1 MLIRDA
7 ADSTWQQYREIM
19 LRGMPATERR
29 AFEIWTTIADKSAFY
44 RFQLQW
50 LLEPAKLA
58 LCNKTRQGGFS
69 HTTGAVGLL
78 WGAYFGETTTI
89 VSIGQRESQE
99 VLEKVRKHAKVLTS
113 AGSKWARIVN
123 GNGNGTDT
131 EIRFASGGR
140 VIALPSSS
148 GGRGYS
154 GNIFLDEFAY
164 LDHPDEVWDAAAPST
179 MHGYRMRVAST
190 PNGVGNAF
198 HRLVTDPKANKAFVY
213 HEIPIDRAIADGMRV
228 DRDYLWSL
236 AKGDARLFDQMFRC
250 KFLDGNLQYIP
261 TAAVNECSSADCY
274 TFAGDYYAGLD
285 LGKENDLT
293 ALVVVRSTPDGMAVV
308 QAIRTCK
315 RTDTDALRDLVAE
328 SFQRYGWRRL
338 AVDATGIGA
347 FPAEQL
353 QKAYG
358 SHRVEAVTFSQGSKE
373 DLATTA
379 HAHFIAQG
387 VRLPLTDD
395 AIRDCDPGAAAALR
409 EDVCSIRRIVTSAG
423 NVRYDA
429 ARTAEGHADRAWALF
444 LALHAAKQ
452 TGATKYVK

>member
-1 MLIRDA
+1 MITRVDT
-7 ADSTWQQYREIM
+7 DQTWREYRATI
-19 LRGMPATERR
+19 LRGLPPSERE
-29 AFEIWTTIADKSAFY
+29 AFEQWTDDDVAFY
-44 RFQLQW
+44 GFQLQW

-69 HTTGAVGLL
+69 HTTGGVGTL

-99 VLEKVRKHAKVLTS
+99 VLEKVRKHSAVLTKS
-113 AGSKWARIVN
+113 GSRWARIVN
-123 GNGNGTDT
+123 GAGKGTDT

-140 VIALPSSS
+140 VVALPSSS

-164 LDHPDEVWDAAAPST
+164 LQDPEAVWDAAAPST

-198 HRLVTDPKANKAFVY
+198 HRLATDPKSNAAFVY
-213 HEIPIDRAIADGMRV
+213 HEIPIERAIADGMRV
-228 DRDYLWSL
+228 DMDYLWSL
-236 AKGDARLFDQMFRC
+236 AKGDPRLFDQMFRC
-250 KFLDGNLQYIP
+250 KFLDGSLQYIP
-261 TAAVNECSSADCY
+261 TAAINECSSADCY
-274 TFAGDYYAGLD
+274 VHSGDCYAGLD
-285 LGKENDLT
+285 IGHSNDLT
-293 ALVVVRSTPDGMAVV
+293 ALVVVRVGLDGVPVV

-315 RTDTDALRDLVAE
+315 RTDYETLRDMVAE
-328 SFQRYGWRRL
+328 AFNRYSIRRL
-338 AVDATGIGA
+338 AIDATGIGA

-353 QKAYG
+353 QRSYG
-358 SHRVEAVTFSQGSKE
+358 SHRVEAIPFTAALKE

-379 HAHFIAQG
+379 HAHFIAKG
-387 VRLPLTDD
+387 VRLPLTDA
-395 AIRDCDPGAAAALR
+395 AIADCEPGGAARLR
-409 EDVCSIRRIVTSAG
+409 EDICSIRREVTSAG

-429 ARTAEGHADRAWALF
+429 ARTADGHADTAWALF

-452 TGATKYVK
+452 TGAQKFTR